1 MRTRFLVALLAAMGC
16 VPPLAA
22 QVPEGVELEPVAEI
36 PGDPV
41 AVRHAGDGS
50 GRLFVVDR
58 IGTIRVISA
67 AGTLLPTP
75 FVDLGSSAPP
85 HGFVTWGENGLLGL
99 AFHPDFAS
107 NRQVFLHYTGGNRD
121 NIVERYLVST
131 SDPNRIDR
139 STALTIL
146 RIGGDSAYHRGGDL
160 HFGRDG
166 FLYLST
172 GDGGG
177 GLLIDHCRRGQTL
190 GPGDLAQNDGNHGDC
205 TAHAGF
211 VGSGGNPDSRAL
223 QAKILRIDIDRTTP
237 AGGNN
242 LCGST
247 SSGAANYAIPAGN
260 PFASNSSRCAETW
273 SYGLRNPYRFSV
285 DRQTGDLFIGDVGEG
300 EMEEVDFQASGA
312 GGHNFGW
319 SSCEGTVDMPPGNCS
334 GFVAPILTH
343 RHGTGV
349 CSVIGGYRYRG
360 QNPALNGLYIYTDY
374 CLGRVLFAGHG
385 GGSWTSLGAW
395 QPSQS
400 LQFTGLGEDQAG
412 ELYFTTFKPGR
423 VLKLRAANLVPDRI
437 FANGFQP

>member
-1 MRTRFLVALLAAMGC
+1 MRTRLLVALLAAVGLL
-16 VPPLAA
+16 PPVAA
-22 QVPEGVELEPVAEI
+22 QVPEGVALEPVVSI

-58 IGTIRVISA
+58 IGQIRVVSA
-67 AGTLLPTP
+67 AGSLLPTP
-75 FVDLGSSAPP
+75 FVDFASSAPP

-107 NRQVFLHYTGGNRD
+107 NRQVFLHYTGANRD

-139 STALTIL
+139 NTAQTIL

-172 GDGGG
+172 GDGGAG
-177 GLLIDHCRRGQTL
+177 FVDTCKRGQTL
-190 GPGDLAQNDGNHGDC
+190 GPADLAANDGNHADC
-205 TAHAGF
+205 AAKPGF

-223 QAKILRIDIDRTTP
+223 QAKILRIDIDNTTP
-237 AGGNN
+237 AGSNN
-242 LCGST
+242 LCGSA

-260 PFASNSSRCAETW
+260 PFASDGSRCAETW

-300 EMEEVDFQASGA
+300 QMEEIDFQAA
-312 GGHNFGW
+312 GVGGLNFGW
-319 SSCEGTVDMPPGNCS
+319 SSCEGTMPMPPGNCA
-334 GFVAPILTH
+334 GFVPPILTH
-343 RHGTGV
+343 THGTGV

-360 QNPALNGLYIYTDY
+360 QNPALTGLYIYTDF
-374 CLGRVLFAGHG
+374 CFGRIFLARQQGA
-385 GGSWTSLGAW
+385 SWPAPSAW
-395 QPSQS
+395 QPPQS
-400 LQFTGLGEDQAG
+400 RQFTGMGEDESG
-412 ELYFTTFKPGR
+412 ELYFTAFKPGQ
-423 VLKLRAANLVPDRI
+423 VLKLRATNTVPDRI
-437 FANGFQP
+437 FANGFEQ